1 MNVIAIFHAYQ
12 FTHFSSGNTKTKKPS
27 ELTVLEKIT
36 TAVFGINNP
45 RPKNE
50 VFPTQNYKTV
60 YLPNNSNIEVWLI
73 AAENA
78 KGTVVLFHGF
88 SASKSSIIKHSNEF
102 LKLGYNTM
110 LVDFIG
116 SGGSLGSTTTIGFDE
131 AETVNDCVEYL
142 KGKGEENI
150 HLFGNSMGAAAILK
164 AANDFDLDSK
174 SIILECPFGSMSETV
189 EARFR
194 IMNIPCFPVANLL
207 VFWGGTIN
215 GFWAFGHNPID
226 YAKNISCPVLLF
238 YGAKDPKVNRSE
250 IDRIFKN
257 LNGKKKLV
265 VFKRAKHEN
274 YLDDNKMEWR
284 KAVVEFDK

>member
-1 MNVIAIFHAYQ
+1 M
-12 FTHFSSGNTKTKKPS
+12 
-27 ELTVLEKIT
+27 
-36 TAVFGINNP
+36 
-45 RPKNE
+45 
-50 VFPTQNYKTV
+50 
-60 YLPNNSNIEVWLI
+60 
-73 AAENA
+73 
-78 KGTVVLFHGF
+78 
-88 SASKSSIIKHSNEF
+88 
-102 LKLGYNTM
+102 
-110 LVDFIG
+110 
-116 SGGSLGSTTTIGFDE
+116 
-131 AETVNDCVEYL
+131 
-142 KGKGEENI
+142 
-150 HLFGNSMGAAAILK
+150 
-164 AANDFDLDSK
+164 
-174 SIILECPFGSMSETV
+174 
-189 EARFR
+189 
-194 IMNIPCFPVANLL
+194 